1 MVWKSHINVAKDT
14 DSLRQD
20 INLDSDSNSASSSTD
35 SVVSI
40 VSRESSTDYLLIE
53 FESEDSFF
61 YKSSFVNDS
70 EFSSRVILQIN
81 AQVDFALALNLSRT
95 PRL

>member
-1 MVWKSHINVAKDT
+1 M

-70 EFSSRVILQIN
+70 EFSSRVISQIN